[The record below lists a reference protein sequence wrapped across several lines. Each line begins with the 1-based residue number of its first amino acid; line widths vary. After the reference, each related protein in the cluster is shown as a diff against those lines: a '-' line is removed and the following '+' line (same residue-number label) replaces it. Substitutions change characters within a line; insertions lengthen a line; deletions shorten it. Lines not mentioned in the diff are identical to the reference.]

1 MIHLFALVSLLFLMV
16 HVCLLLIEQMPCQLN
31 PCRNSGT
38 CIVNGNGTEQ
48 CECASLFKGSECQV
62 GLVEVPPIPVLTVN
76 NSILKSIQ
84 VSINEGILEV
94 NLVLN
99 NTSSEAL
106 VLRHRNLQLITPDS
120 SKIFSIQPYKQGLFR
135 FKYKISGS
143 ATTSTFY
150 NVFEESIVTVVG
162 DRRPNN
168 RPEYAYFT
176 QGGLDRGQLGAG
188 CCHYNYQ
195 LAGSICSSS
204 PQFTS
209 SCGWQSEMTL
219 TTTGAL
225 TTTSGVVFV
234 KNSDINLPLSI
245 AGAQISSS
253 GSNFDFNI
261 PVNEGG
267 QISTC
272 SQCNNCS
279 NCQTG
284 NTSVCYGL
292 DRDVLF
298 DEYDISD
305 MLREQSLFN
314 TFLTQTSTLLPSW
327 LSASITSRT
336 NNYSQYDYH
345 ASILQAIDAKS
356 HPGCTQLTLENSGLL
371 YVLKTRNSLSLNI
384 SGQVKSLN
392 PAELSPLCFAV
403 DVCSGSESTLEVD
416 IKDKFSLSSINYFS
430 TLSGL
435 DWSFDPYTVS
445 FTDLG
450 VTTAISDPMFWNGQ
464 AFIAAKLP
472 SYDFKLQV
480 VLKGN
485 LTGGNLMV
493 SQSFMGSL
501 LHRAIT
507 REDEV
512 TD

>member
-1 MIHLFALVSLLFLMV
+1 MISLY
-16 HVCLLLIEQMPCQLN
+16 IEQMPCQVN

-48 CECASLFKGSECQV
+48 CECTSLFKGSECQV
-62 GLVEVPPIPVLTVN
+62 GLVEVPPIPIVTLSSPLVR
-76 NSILKSIQ
+76 LSIQ
-84 VSINEGILEV
+84 GSTNAGNLDV
-94 NLVLN
+94 NLVLLKNDFVNDVLLFRTRSRN
-99 NTSSEAL
+99 NILTVTPASGTS
-106 VLRHRNLQLITPDS
+106 T
-120 SKIFSIQPYKQGLFR
+120 IFAIQAKQQGLFR
-135 FKYKISGS
+135 FRYELSGS
-143 ATTSTFY
+143 ATKSTIY
-150 NVFEESIVTVVG
+150 DVFEESIVTVLG
-162 DRRPNN
+162 NQRPASH
-168 RPEYAYFT
+168 PEYTYFIR
-176 QGGLDRGQLGAG
+176 GGLDRGQLGVG
-188 CCHYNYQ
+188 CCQYVYQ
-195 LAGSICSSS
+195 LTESICSSS
-204 PQFTS
+204 LQFIS
-209 SCGWQSEMTL
+209 SCGWQSGV
-219 TTTGAL
+219 TTAGAL
-225 TTTSGVVFV
+225 TSGVVFI

-245 AGAQISSS
+245 AGAQISSF
-253 GSNFDFNI
+253 GSKFDFNI
-261 PVNEGG
+261 PVSQGG

-272 SQCNNCS
+272 SQCNDCS

-284 NTSVCYGL
+284 NASVCYGL

-305 MLREQSLFN
+305 MLREQSLFD
-314 TFLTQTSTLLPSW
+314 TFLTQTSNLLPSW
-327 LSASITSRT
+327 LSASITSST
-336 NNYSQYDYH
+336 TTSPTTTYSQYDYH
-345 ASILQAIDAKS
+345 ASILQTIDAKS

-384 SGQVKSLN
+384 AGQVKSLN

-493 SQSFMGSL
+493 SHSFMGSL

-512 TD
+512 SDY

>member
-1 MIHLFALVSLLFLMV
+1 MISLY
-16 HVCLLLIEQMPCQLN
+16 IEQMPCQVN

-48 CECASLFKGSECQV
+48 CECTSLFKGSECQV
-62 GLVEVPPIPVLTVN
+62 GLVEVPPIPVLTLSNPLVR
-76 NSILKSIQ
+76 LSIQ
-84 VSINEGILEV
+84 GSTNAGNLDV
-94 NLVLN
+94 NLVLLKN
-99 NTSSEAL
+99 DVANVGLLFRSKNGNILTVTPASDTS
-106 VLRHRNLQLITPDS
+106 T
-120 SKIFSIQPYKQGLFR
+120 IFAIQAKQQGLFR
-135 FKYKISGS
+135 FRYDLSGS
-143 ATTSTFY
+143 ATKSTIY
-150 NVFEESIVTVVG
+150 DVFEESIVTVLG
-162 DRRPNN
+162 NQRPAS
-168 RPEYAYFT
+168 RHEYTYFNH
-176 QGGLDRGQLGAG
+176 GGLDRGQLGVG
-188 CCHYNYQ
+188 CCQFLYQ
-195 LAGSICSSS
+195 LTESICSSS
-204 PQFTS
+204 LQFIS
-209 SCGWQSEMTL
+209 SCGWQGEV
-219 TTTGAL
+219 TT
-225 TTTSGVVFV
+225 GVVFV

-245 AGAQISSS
+245 AGAQISSF
-253 GSNFDFNI
+253 GLKFDFNI

-272 SQCNNCS
+272 SQCNDCS

-292 DRDVLF
+292 DKDVLF

-314 TFLTQTSTLLPSW
+314 TFLTQTSNLLPSW
-327 LSASITSRT
+327 LSASITSPT
-336 NNYSQYDYH
+336 TTYSQYDYH

-384 SGQVKSLN
+384 AGQVKSLN

-493 SQSFMGSL
+493 QHSFMGSL

-512 TD
+512 SESD

>member
-1 MIHLFALVSLLFLMV
+1 M
-16 HVCLLLIEQMPCQLN
+16 
-31 PCRNSGT
+31 
-38 CIVNGNGTEQ
+38 EQ
-48 CECASLFKGSECQV
+48 CECTTLFHGSECQV
-62 GLVEVPPIPVLTVN
+62 GLVGVPPIPVVTIGAPPVSLTVQG
-76 NSILKSIQ
+76 STD
-84 VSINEGILEV
+84 EGILDLFLLIISNSFNSPLTFEV
-94 NLVLN
+94 NDNILSV
-99 NTSSEAL
+99 TPASGGS
-106 VLRHRNLQLITPDS
+106 IT
-120 SKIFSIQPYKQGLFR
+120 FTMNAHQQGLYRFR
-135 FKYKISGS
+135 YLPSGS
-143 ATTSTFY
+143 ATESTIY

-162 DRRPNN
+162 DRRPDN

-204 PQFTS
+204 LQFIS
-209 SCGWQSEMTL
+209 SCGWQGGV
-219 TTTGAL
+219 TTAGAL
-225 TTTSGVVFV
+225 TNGVVFV

-245 AGAQISSS
+245 AGAQISSF
-253 GSNFDFNI
+253 GSKFDFNI

-272 SQCNNCS
+272 SECNDCS

-305 MLREQSLFN
+305 MLREQSLFD
-314 TFLTQTSTLLPSW
+314 TFLTQTSNLLPSW
-327 LSASITSRT
+327 LSASITSPT
-336 NNYSQYDYH
+336 TTYSQYDYH

-384 SGQVKSLN
+384 AGQVKSLN

-430 TLSGL
+430 SLSGL

-480 VLKGN
+480 AINGG

-493 SQSFMGSL
+493 QHSFMGSL

-512 TD
+512 SISN